1 MEVHLVSYANT
12 YADVDDHVGFG
23 VDPPVIANFF
33 RLLSLGFGRIF
44 TINRCI
50 CPTLDDKPIAG
61 SCLSTTQHPITLT
74 SWAGKKEKLTG
85 INCNIILA
93 KHVKVQKL

>member
-12 YADVDDHVGFG
+12 CADVDDHVGFG

-50 CPTLDDKPIAG
+50 CPTLERQTDCWNLFVNNPA
-61 SCLSTTQHPITLT
+61 S
-74 SWAGKKEKLTG
+74 
-85 INCNIILA
+85 
-93 KHVKVQKL
+93 